1 MDTNTVDGRF
11 AQLQQQ
17 AEGTASLVQALAT
30 KLSAAAATDGS
41 AREWALD
48 LREIALAVRDEQ
60 TTTTELLQ
68 SIHAL
73 VDEHVQQTPAMPAY
87 PPPVTYTQPQQY
99 QPQCSTHRSRR
110 GISPLRVA
118 ERCSISSADASG
130 RPSCPVR
137 ESASATTSSN
147 RLFDR
152 L

>member
-1 MDTNTVDGRF
+1 MDTNAVDGRF

-17 AEGTASLVQALAT
+17 AEGTASLIQALAT

-87 PPPVTYTQPQQY
+87 PPPVTYAQPQRYQPQYAPQPAQY
-99 QPQCSTHRSRR
+99 QPAQGGGTLQHFLGGRFGQAIVSGA
-110 GISPLRVA
+110 GIGIGDDLVN
-118 ERCSISSADASG
+118 SI
-130 RPSCPVR
+130 
-137 ESASATTSSN
+137 
-147 RLFDR
+147 FDR